1 MVLDKNF
8 KEFIALLNA
17 NEVKYLLIG
26 GYAVALHGHPRF
38 TQDIDFWIW
47 TDKDNAVKVLKVLK
61 DFGFGTLPF
70 DESDFTNPSNVIQ
83 LGYPPLR
90 IDLTMSISGISNFEQ
105 AFENRLIVQLDDLI
119 IPVIGLDDLKKNK
132 KASGRFRFSG
142 LRKP

>member
-26 GYAVALHGHPRF
+26 GYAVALHGHPRY

-47 TDKDNAVKVLKVLK
+47 TNKDNAIKVLKALHE
-61 DFGFGTLPF
+61 FGFGTLPI
-70 DESDFTNPSNVIQ
+70 DESDFISPSNVIQ

-90 IDLTMSISGISNFEQ
+90 IDLTMSISACIYFRQLLLLRCLHFVLTLLCLSQVFRILNK
-105 AFENRLIVQLDDLI
+105 RLKIV
-119 IPVIGLDDLKKNK
+119 LK
-132 KASGRFRFSG
+132 
-142 LRKP
+142 